1 MFIISGPPLISF
13 ILNCEI
19 NKDLKTFLSFPDLAT
34 HLTLENNL
42 GISVGSKPEKFKNI
56 EAQKKATI
64 SAKSSWNTN

>member
-42 GISVGSKPEKFKNI
+42 GINLGINLGSEPEKLL
-56 EAQKKATI
+56 EY
-64 SAKSSWNTN
+64 